1 MSKLPFLVFSIS
13 FLFNFFFLFS
23 SLSFLLFYFFFLSP
37 PPAFLSFFSTPHA
50 TGVLFAP
57 MAPKERLA
65 LRPLRRMVPERKA
78 LAARRP
84 ASASSSVDLLEPD
97 GLRVAVGERDG
108 DD

>member
-1 MSKLPFLVFSIS
+1 MSKLSFLVFSIS

-23 SLSFLLFYFFFLSP
+23 SLSFLLLFFFPFS
-37 PPAFLSFFSTPHA
+37 SSTPQA

-65 LRPLRRMVPERKA
+65 LRPLRRMVLERKA

>member
-1 MSKLPFLVFSIS
+1 
-13 FLFNFFFLFS
+13 
-23 SLSFLLFYFFFLSP
+23 
-37 PPAFLSFFSTPHA
+37 
-50 TGVLFAP
+50 

-65 LRPLRRMVPERKA
+65 LRPLRRMVLERKA

>member
-1 MSKLPFLVFSIS
+1 MPQ
-13 FLFNFFFLFS
+13 
-23 SLSFLLFYFFFLSP
+23 
-37 PPAFLSFFSTPHA
+37 A

-78 LAARRP
+78 LAARQP

>member
-1 MSKLPFLVFSIS
+1 MPQ
-13 FLFNFFFLFS
+13 
-23 SLSFLLFYFFFLSP
+23 
-37 PPAFLSFFSTPHA
+37 A

-57 MAPKERLA
+57 IAPKERLA

-78 LAARRP
+78 LAARQPARRPARRP
-84 ASASSSVDLLEPD
+84 ASASSSVDLLEPN